1 MGNSTPI
8 EPAPAYED
16 LFHEPGSSSRNGVSN
31 FPQKGWS
38 TPINILINLHEY
50 IQYTMVGQTD
60 TTNEHRD
67 VEHGHH
73 LHDVPAPVPIA
84 VTVADDPVQHT
95 HCAEC
100 DRQRERRERREFS
113 QKACGM
119 VAKTFILIFLFMMIL
134 GIVIVGAWKDVRL
147 KKLHG

>member
-16 LFHEPGSSSRNGVSN
+16 LFHERGSSSRNG
-31 FPQKGWS
+31 
-38 TPINILINLHEY
+38 
-50 IQYTMVGQTD
+50 YTMVGQAD
-60 TTNEHRD
+60 TVEHRD

-73 LHDVPAPVPIA
+73 LHDVSVPVPAPIA
-84 VTVADDPVQHT
+84 VTVADDAVQHT

>member
-16 LFHEPGSSSRNGVSN
+16 LFHERGSSSRNG
-31 FPQKGWS
+31 
-38 TPINILINLHEY
+38 
-50 IQYTMVGQTD
+50 YTMVGQTE
-60 TTNEHRD
+60 TIEETRD
-67 VEHGHH
+67 VEHAHH
-73 LHDVPAPVPIA
+73 LHDVSVPIPAPIA
-84 VTVADDPVQHT
+84 VTVADESVPHT

>member
-16 LFHEPGSSSRNGVSN
+16 LFHERGSSSRNG
-31 FPQKGWS
+31 
-38 TPINILINLHEY
+38 
-50 IQYTMVGQTD
+50 YTMVGQTETD
-60 TTNEHRD
+60 EHRD

-73 LHDVPAPVPIA
+73 LHDVPVPVPA
-84 VTVADDPVQHT
+84 PAVTVTVADDTVQHT

-113 QKACGM
+113 QRACGM

>member
-16 LFHEPGSSSRNGVSN
+16 LFHERGSSSRNGYS
-31 FPQKGWS
+31 
-38 TPINILINLHEY
+38 
-50 IQYTMVGQTD
+50 MVGQTD
-60 TTNEHRD
+60 TIEENR

-73 LHDVPAPVPIA
+73 LHDVPVPIPAPIA
-84 VTVADDPVQHT
+84 VTVADDSVQHT

-100 DRQRERRERREFS
+100 DRQRERREKREFS